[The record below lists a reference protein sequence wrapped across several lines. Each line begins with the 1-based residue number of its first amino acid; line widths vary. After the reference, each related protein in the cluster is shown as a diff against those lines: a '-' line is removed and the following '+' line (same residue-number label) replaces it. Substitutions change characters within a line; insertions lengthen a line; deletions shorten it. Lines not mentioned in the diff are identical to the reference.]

1 MFKSLL
7 LFSAATLLAFAP
19 SASISATPQE
29 TAPAAPA
36 AGAKNPV
43 KPTPEGLAK
52 AKATYQ
58 IDCAMCHGD
67 NGNGKT
73 DLAQSMGLTIE
84 DWTNPSTLANKEDQ
98 ALFNQIRNGKDKMPP
113 EDAARVKDN
122 EVWNLV
128 SYIRSFSKGQPAAA
142 AVK

>member
-19 SASISATPQE
+19 SASLCATPQE

-36 AGAKNPV
+36 AGTKNPV
-43 KPTPEGLAK
+43 KPTTEGLAK

-67 NGNGKT
+67 NGDGKT
-73 DLAQSMGLTIE
+73 DLAKSMNLSLD
-84 DWTNPSTLANKEDQ
+84 DWTSPATLASKEDQ

-113 EDAARVKDN
+113 EEASRVKDA

-128 SYIRSFSKGQPAAA
+128 SYIRNFSKAQPAAA
-142 AVK
+142 EAK

>member
-19 SASISATPQE
+19 SASLCATPQE

-36 AGAKNPV
+36 AGTKNPV
-43 KPTPEGLAK
+43 KPTTEGLAK

-67 NGNGKT
+67 NGDGKT
-73 DLAQSMGLTIE
+73 DLAVGSALPLVPRRPETQCQGRRRQPGKPQPPTCPCHVAL
-84 DWTNPSTLANKEDQ
+84 WLAT
-98 ALFNQIRNGKDKMPP
+98 
-113 EDAARVKDN
+113 AA
-122 EVWNLV
+122 
-128 SYIRSFSKGQPAAA
+128 
-142 AVK
+142 